1 MKRITYFLSG
11 ALAAL
16 LISSATVSAF
26 AAGGLITLNVQPA
39 QVMVNGEVFQP
50 KDAQGRDALVFTYN
64 GTTYA
69 PVRALAEAYGLT
81 VGYDSAKN
89 MATVVGAARTT
100 NSTGSFSSQWTVTE
114 KPVTRYGNEHIF
126 TAVYSGPLS
135 MDKFKSWWKS
145 MNDADLKAQAEQMAL
160 KAQSDLLGSEITMY
174 FSFGSYNLGTP
185 LHNPAT
191 HSATSTPPLSGSSNS
206 HDNTLSIMD
215 RVLFYFRHQRQSNTP
230 MTVAAAAVPQIT
242 RFLIFNPPP
251 G

>member
-89 MATVVGAARTT
+89 MATVVGA
-100 NSTGSFSSQWTVTE
+100 
-114 KPVTRYGNEHIF
+114 
-126 TAVYSGPLS
+126 
-135 MDKFKSWWKS
+135 
-145 MNDADLKAQAEQMAL
+145 
-160 KAQSDLLGSEITMY
+160 EI
-174 FSFGSYNLGTP
+174 GRA
-185 LHNPAT
+185 H
-191 HSATSTPPLSGSSNS
+191 
-206 HDNTLSIMD
+206 
-215 RVLFYFRHQRQSNTP
+215 V
-230 MTVAAAAVPQIT
+230 
-242 RFLIFNPPP
+242 
-251 G
+251 